1 MTLYTMVPFR
11 ENQAFH
17 NQHDPLKGER
27 THICMSILLI
37 ADKTVIK
44 GKANP
49 SLLKC
54 LIRGVIEADM
64 SRVSMLKVLAHLA
77 QGDIPL
83 LSPSHTPAVLSVKDL
98 AHSRPRR

>member
-1 MTLYTMVPFR
+1 MVPFR

-77 QGDIPL
+77 QGDIQL
-83 LSPSHTPAVLSVKDL
+83 LSASHTPTVLSAKDL
-98 AHSRPRR
+98 ADSHRLLR